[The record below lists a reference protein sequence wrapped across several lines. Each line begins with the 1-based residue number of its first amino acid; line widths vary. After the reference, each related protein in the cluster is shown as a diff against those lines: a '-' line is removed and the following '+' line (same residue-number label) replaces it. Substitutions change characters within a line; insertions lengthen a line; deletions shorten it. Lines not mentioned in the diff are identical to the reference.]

1 MISKEVKEFLI
12 MLLTISFILIVTFTV
27 MNLTNGI
34 GTKSEFQ
41 QKVDSALGAIKTSQR
56 DTVITIK
63 SGTTKMVI
71 KVKK

>member
-1 MISKEVKEFLI
+1 
-12 MLLTISFILIVTFTV
+12 MLLTIGLILVVVFTV
-27 MNLTNGI
+27 MNLVNS
-34 GTKSEFQ
+34 TKSEFH
-41 QKVDSALGAIKTSQR
+41 QKVDSALDAIKDTKK

>member
-1 MISKEVKEFLI
+1 
-12 MLLTISFILIVTFTV
+12 MLLTIGFISVVVFMV
-27 MNLTNGI
+27 VNLTRVP
-34 GTKSEFQ
+34 KLEFQ
-41 QKVDSALGAIKTSQR
+41 QKVDSALDAIKDTKK

>member
-1 MISKEVKEFLI
+1 MSREVKDFLVMIS
-12 MLLTISFILIVTFTV
+12 TISIILIVIFMV
-27 MNLTNGI
+27 VNLTR

-41 QKVDSALGAIKTSQR
+41 QKVDSALDAIKDTKK

>member
-1 MISKEVKEFLI
+1 MSRGVKDFLVMIS
-12 MLLTISFILIVTFTV
+12 TISIILIVIFMV
-27 MNLTNGI
+27 VNLTR

-41 QKVDSALGAIKTSQR
+41 QKVDSALDAIKDTKK
-56 DTVITIK
+56 DTVISIK

>member
-1 MISKEVKEFLI
+1 MI
-12 MLLTISFILIVTFTV
+12 LTIGFILVVVFTV
-27 MNLTNGI
+27 MNLVNS
-34 GTKSEFQ
+34 TKSEFQ
-41 QKVDSALGAIKTSQR
+41 QKVDSALDAIKDTKK

>member
-1 MISKEVKEFLI
+1 
-12 MLLTISFILIVTFTV
+12 MLLTIGFISVVVFKV
-27 MNLTNGI
+27 VNLVNS
-34 GTKSEFQ
+34 TKSEFQ
-41 QKVDSALGAIKTSQR
+41 QKVDSALDAIKDTKK

>member
-12 MLLTISFILIVTFTV
+12 MLSTISIILIVIFTV
-27 MNLTNGI
+27 VNLTR

-41 QKVDSALGAIKTSQR
+41 QKVDSALDAIKTVKK

-71 KVKK
+71 RVKK

>member
-1 MISKEVKEFLI
+1 MSRGVKEFLI
-12 MLLTISFILIVTFTV
+12 MLLTISIILIVIFTV
-27 MNLTNGI
+27 MNLTR

-41 QKVDSALGAIKTSQR
+41 QKVDSALDAIKDTKK

>member
-1 MISKEVKEFLI
+1 MISKDVKDFLVMI
-12 MLLTISFILIVTFTV
+12 STISIILIVIFMV
-27 MNLTNGI
+27 MNLTR

-41 QKVDSALGAIKTSQR
+41 QKVDSALDAIKTVKK

-71 KVKK
+71 RVKK

>member
-1 MISKEVKEFLI
+1 MIS
-12 MLLTISFILIVTFTV
+12 TISIILIVIFTV
-27 MNLTNGI
+27 MNLTR

-41 QKVDSALGAIKTSQR
+41 QKVYSALDAIKDTKK

>member
-1 MISKEVKEFLI
+1 MISKDVKDFLVMI
-12 MLLTISFILIVTFTV
+12 STISIILIVIFMV
-27 MNLTNGI
+27 VNLTR

-41 QKVDSALGAIKTSQR
+41 QKVDSALDAIKDTKK

>member
-1 MISKEVKEFLI
+1 MISKDVKEFLI
-12 MLLTISFILIVTFTV
+12 MLSTISIILIVIFMV
-27 MNLTNGI
+27 VNLTR
-34 GTKSEFQ
+34 GTKSEFK
-41 QKVDSALGAIKTSQR
+41 QKVDSALDAIKDTKK

>member
-1 MISKEVKEFLI
+1 MSRGVKEFLVMI
-12 MLLTISFILIVTFTV
+12 STISIILIVIFTV
-27 MNLTNGI
+27 MNLTR
-34 GTKSEFQ
+34 GTKSEFK
-41 QKVDSALGAIKTSQR
+41 QKVDSALDAIKDTKK

>member
-1 MISKEVKEFLI
+1 MIS
-12 MLLTISFILIVTFTV
+12 TISIILIVIFIV
-27 MNLTNGI
+27 VNLTR

-41 QKVDSALGAIKTSQR
+41 QKVDSALDAIKDTKK

-71 KVKK
+71 RVKK

>member
-41 QKVDSALGAIKTSQR
+41 QKVDSALDAIKTTKR

>member
-1 MISKEVKEFLI
+1 MSRGVKDFLVMIS
-12 MLLTISFILIVTFTV
+12 TISIILIVIFMV
-27 MNLTNGI
+27 VNLTR
-34 GTKSEFQ
+34 GTKSEFK
-41 QKVDSALGAIKTSQR
+41 QKVDSALDAIKDTKK